1 MCMVKSLTGAVGGG
15 VNPWTGPTAMVP
27 AGQQATGYKASFLG
41 QEIVWQ
47 DEAQY
52 LKVKYAYEQ
61 KLGKGGGG
69 FSESSEESGGNGFL
83 GTMAQALPTVAAFL
97 NGRNLQNK
105 IDDLDDAL
113 EAQKAARAQLAAL
126 PNGATVGDLL
136 PPLLK
141 LLDAEREATELAQA
155 ALEDQVLAED
165 IRVGGG
171 VAQLISNFSKGGGMG
186 SMGGGNFTTAA
197 AVGIGG
203 LGLASLFKRKS
214 DKKTK

>member
-41 QEIVWQ
+41 QEIVFQ

-61 KLGKGGGG
+61 KIGKGGGG
-69 FSESSEESGGNGFL
+69 FL
-83 GTMAQALPTVAAFL
+83 GTMGQALPTVAAFL

-113 EAQKAARAQLAAL
+113 DSQKAARAQLAAL
-126 PNGATVGDLL
+126 PPGATVGDLL

-171 VAQLISNFSKGGGMG
+171 VAQLIGNFSKGGGMG
-186 SMGGGNFTTAA
+186 TMGGGNFGTAA
-197 AVGIGG
+197 AIGIGG
-203 LGLASLFKRKS
+203 LGLASIFSRRK
-214 DKKTK
+214 DKKK

>member
-1 MCMVKSLTGAVGGG
+1 MCMVKALTGAVGGG
-15 VNPWTGPTAMVP
+15 VNPFTPSPGGAMV
-27 AGQQATGYKASFLG
+27 AQTGYKASFLG
-41 QEIVWQ
+41 QEIVFQ

-61 KLGKGGGG
+61 KIGKGGGG
-69 FSESSEESGGNGFL
+69 FSESSEESGSGGNFL
-83 GTMAQALPTVAAFL
+83 GTMGQGLNTVAAFL

-113 EAQKAARAQLAAL
+113 DAQKAARTQLAAL
-126 PNGATVGDLL
+126 PPGATVGDLL

-165 IRVGGG
+165 IRTGAG
-171 VAQLISNFSKGGGMG
+171 VAQLISNFSKGGMG
-186 SMGGGNFTTAA
+186 SMGGGNFGTAA
-197 AVGIGG
+197 AIGIGG
-203 LGLASLFKRKS
+203 LGLASIFSRKS
-214 DKKTK
+214 DKKNR